1 MQYRKYIIKF
11 TNGKTVFVR
20 ALGTEDAIILA
31 QAAMIKNGWTHCVSE
46 VLQVY
51 DSEMKECADLI
62 A

>member
-1 MQYRKYIIKF
+1 MKYRKYIIKF

-20 ALGTEDAIILA
+20 ALETEDAVILA
-31 QAAMIKNGWTHCVSE
+31 QAAMIKNGWTHRVSE

-51 DSEMKECADLI
+51 DSGIKGSADLI